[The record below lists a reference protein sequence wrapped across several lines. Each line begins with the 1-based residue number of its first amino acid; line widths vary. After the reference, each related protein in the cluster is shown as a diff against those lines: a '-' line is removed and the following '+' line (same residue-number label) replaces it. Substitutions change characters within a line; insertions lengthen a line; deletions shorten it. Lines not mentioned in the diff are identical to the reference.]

1 MEDIVIESLV
11 ELMKWILSL
20 VAIYLGFLLA
30 LKKYRSEKLW
40 EAKHQ
45 SYMEIIKSMNAILL
59 YYSENYKTL
68 ALLPSVSNKKLQE
81 LQKDKEMALLNFK
94 THVNTGSIIMSKKVS
109 SLVSDMLHMI
119 NEELFQYEYKLT
131 YTEQN
136 SNEEINLVS
145 NHSNTIQKIIEKGLP
160 EILKSMKEDLT

>member
-1 MEDIVIESLV
+1 MESIIELI
-11 ELMKWILSL
+11 KWIMP
-20 VAIYLGFLLA
+20 VGTMYLGFVLA
-30 LKKYRSEKLW
+30 LKKHRNEKLW

-136 SNEEINLVS
+136 SNEEIYLIS
-145 NHSNTIQKIIEKGLP
+145 NHSITIQKIIEKGLP
-160 EILKSMKEDLT
+160 EILKAMKEDLV